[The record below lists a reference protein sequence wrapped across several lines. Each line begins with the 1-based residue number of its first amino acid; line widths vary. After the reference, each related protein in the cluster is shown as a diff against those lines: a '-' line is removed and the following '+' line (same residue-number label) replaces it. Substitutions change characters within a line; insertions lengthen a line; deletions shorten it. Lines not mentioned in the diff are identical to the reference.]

1 MASYY
6 ICIIGD
12 DGKIED
18 RVGVLCDDDEEAIRI
33 AKKFADGSAVELWY
47 GKRKITELNRNE

>member
-6 ICIIGD
+6 ICIIGE
-12 DGKIED
+12 DGQIKD

-33 AKKFADGSAVELWY
+33 AKKFADGHAVELWH
-47 GKRKITELNRNE
+47 GKRKIAELNQKE